1 MNKQKTKKFIKQ
13 ATACLAKV
21 GYTKPAK
28 TNPKYQAQIFR
39 AVESL
44 AQLELLAGAVD
55 DMDRQADVYH
65 TATFLNR
72 DAATVFQ
79 FLLHSLDYAVERHR
93 AFVDKHE
100 IRFRQATCLSATE
113 MIGQTARLSDAAH
126 DLGGRY
132 DGWDVDFYKDTR
144 RFFPVID
151 PANRPVTGINWHIFK
166 RTYAAPYP
174 PSLAILH
181 EPQRAYQY
189 MQDAGND
196 RFFSVLNADDVSQ
209 LMSKLRKQEG
219 SLDVFRLQH
228 FDDRYVTEL
237 TEILQKNYYSTVIF
251 CGDFT
256 DLAYAADR
264 LGNRQVAIAL
274 AFHAMSTGEDFEKKA
289 DHLDEL
295 NETDL
300 GVACKT
306 KADFDALNE
315 HVKPVPNRGDATK
328 HKI

>member
-13 ATACLAKV
+13 ATASLAKA

-44 AQLELLAGAVD
+44 GQLELLAGAVD

-65 TATFLNR
+65 TATFFNR
-72 DAATVFQ
+72 VAATVFQ
-79 FLLHSLDYAVERHR
+79 FLLDSLDYVVERHR

-100 IRFRQATCLSATE
+100 IRFRQATCLSAEE
-113 MIGQTARLSDAAH
+113 MIGQTARLSDVAH

-144 RFFPVID
+144 SFVPVSD
-151 PANRPVTGINWHIFK
+151 PANRPVTGINWHSFE
-166 RTYAAPYP
+166 RTYAPYP
-174 PSLAILH
+174 QSLSILY
-181 EPQRAYQY
+181 EPQKAYQY
-189 MQDAGND
+189 MQDAGSD
-196 RFFSVLNADDVSQ
+196 RFFSVLHADDVSQ

-219 SLDVFRLQH
+219 CLDVFRFQH

-237 TEILQKNYYSTVIF
+237 TEILQKNYYSTVKF

-264 LGNRQVAIAL
+264 LGNRQVAITL
-274 AFHAMSTGEDFEKKA
+274 AFHAMSTGEDFETMA
-289 DHLDEL
+289 DQLDEM

-300 GVACKT
+300 GVACKR

-315 HVKPVPNRGDATK
+315 QVKPVPNRCDATK

>member
-13 ATACLAKV
+13 ATACLAKA

-39 AVESL
+39 AVDSL

-65 TATFLNR
+65 TATFINR

-79 FLLHSLDYAVERHR
+79 FLLLSLDYVVEQHR

-100 IRFRQATCLSATE
+100 IKFRQATCISAEE
-113 MIGQTARLSDAAH
+113 MIGQTARLSDVAH
-126 DLGGRY
+126 DLGGCY
-132 DGWDVDFYKDTR
+132 EGWEVDFYKDTR
-144 RFFPVID
+144 SFVPVSD
-151 PANRPVTGINWHIFK
+151 SANRPVTGVNWHSFE
-166 RTYAAPYP
+166 RTYAPYP
-174 PSLAILH
+174 QSLSILH
-181 EPQRAYQY
+181 EPQKAYQY

-219 SLDVFRLQH
+219 CLDVFRFQH

-237 TEILQKNYYSTVIF
+237 TEILQKNYYSTEKF

-274 AFHAMSTGEDFEKKA
+274 AFHAMSTGEDFETMA
-289 DHLDEL
+289 DRLDEL

-300 GVACKT
+300 GLACKR

-315 HVKPVPNRGDATK
+315 QLKPMPNRGDATK